1 MHRFG
6 GEPTNVTHSTAR
18 EAIAHLILSKKH
30 ALEDEGNLLILQ
42 RFITRINFFEKTNQD
57 EIFTLSM
64 AALCFAKDAITDE
77 KPSWMKISSV
87 DTK

>member
-1 MHRFG
+1 MRRFG
-6 GEPTNVTHSTAR
+6 GEPTHATHSTAR
-18 EAIAHLILSKKH
+18 EAIAHSILSKKR
-30 ALEDEGNLLILQ
+30 ALEDEGNLLILH

-77 KPSWMKISSV
+77 KPSWMKV